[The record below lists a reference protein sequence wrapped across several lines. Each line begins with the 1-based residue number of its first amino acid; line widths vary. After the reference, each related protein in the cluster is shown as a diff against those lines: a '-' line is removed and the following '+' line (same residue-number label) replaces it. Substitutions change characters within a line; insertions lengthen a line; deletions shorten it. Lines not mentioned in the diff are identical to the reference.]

1 MSSTSVGC
9 TTPYSLLPTPLPT
22 VRVGTFY
29 ELDVIKKR
37 QTIKKIWQLY
47 NQFHY
52 LGATL
57 GYGGTRI
64 KSEVEQIVGI
74 GGTFLCFA
82 ARYVEVLCDFDAL
95 MRKDQLAGELAILFA
110 NQVDP
115 KKVAYVYT
123 LLDGYNSS
131 AKLRIRGVTK
141 KQHRMLRGW
150 LTAEIRAIWVYKMRK
165 GRKSKEEK

>member
-1 MSSTSVGC
+1 MSSTSVGLP
-9 TTPYSLLPTPLPT
+9 TPYSLLPTPLPT

-29 ELDVIKKR
+29 ELEVIKRR

-47 NQFHY
+47 NQLHY
-52 LGATL
+52 WRATL

-64 KSEVEQIVGI
+64 KSEVEQIIGV

-82 ARYVEVLCDFDAL
+82 ARYVEVLCAFDNL
-95 MRKDQLAGELAILFA
+95 VCKDPLAGELAVLFA

-115 KKVAYVYT
+115 KKVAYIYT

-141 KQHRMLRGW
+141 KQHRVLRGW
-150 LTAEIRAIWVYKMRK
+150 LVMEIRAIWVYKMRK
-165 GRKSKEEK
+165 IEK